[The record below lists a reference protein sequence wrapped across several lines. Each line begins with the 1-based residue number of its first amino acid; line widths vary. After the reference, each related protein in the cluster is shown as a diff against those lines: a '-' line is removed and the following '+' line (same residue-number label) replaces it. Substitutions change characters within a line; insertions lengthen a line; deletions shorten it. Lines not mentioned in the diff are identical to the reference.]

1 MLGFIICMG
10 LLSFM
15 LWLGFKLTGAIFSA
29 CFWLFIEV
37 PLAVAAGGIG
47 LICCCTIILVPVGI
61 WFFKTGFKLLIPGI

>member
-47 LICCCTIILVPVGI
+47 LICCCTII
-61 WFFKTGFKLLIPGI
+61 